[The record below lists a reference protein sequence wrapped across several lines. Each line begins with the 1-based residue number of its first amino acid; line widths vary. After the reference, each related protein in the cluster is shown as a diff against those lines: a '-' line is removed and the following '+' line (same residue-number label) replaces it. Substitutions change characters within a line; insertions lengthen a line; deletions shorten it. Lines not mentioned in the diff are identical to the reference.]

1 MTYCKT
7 THDLNNNMDALDMA
21 DFKDEVIEESANH
34 IYDQLMSKGTVE
46 LKGDQYTLESFI
58 DNTEIDEKLLAE
70 LMRGNSKALH
80 DYMHKELSDHSWQ
93 LASDNL

>member
-1 MTYCKT
+1 
-7 THDLNNNMDALDMA
+7 MDALDMA
-21 DFKDEVIEESANH
+21 DFKDEVIEENANH

-46 LKGDQYTLESFI
+46 LKGEQYTLESFI

-70 LMRGNSKALH
+70 LMRGNSKALYDH
-80 DYMHKELSDHSWQ
+80 MHKELSDHSWQ

>member
-7 THDLNNNMDALDMA
+7 THDLNDNMDALDMN
-21 DFKDEVIEESANH
+21 DFKDEVIEENANH

-46 LKGDQYTLESFI
+46 LKGETYTLESFI

-80 DYMHKELSDHSWQ
+80 DHMHKELSDHSWQ